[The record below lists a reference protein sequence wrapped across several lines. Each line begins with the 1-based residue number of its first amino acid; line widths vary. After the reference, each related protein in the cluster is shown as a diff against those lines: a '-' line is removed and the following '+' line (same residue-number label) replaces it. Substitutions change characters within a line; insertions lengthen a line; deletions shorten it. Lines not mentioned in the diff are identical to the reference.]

1 MKGDATGEGE
11 HDEIHDGN
19 AVILKKGERVH
30 MLRSINGNIDR
41 GRGRECIPATS
52 ANNTE
57 SSPSKKDLQLGKN
70 SAPRDVDE
78 SRSEGVQD
86 LSSAGH

>member
-1 MKGDATGEGE
+1 MASKPIHMQSRSMWNAPEICTGT
-11 HDEIHDGN
+11 H
-19 AVILKKGERVH
+19 
-30 MLRSINGNIDR
+30 
-41 GRGRECIPATS
+41 GRECIPATS